1 MRPFLRVV
9 PVDDAEL
16 ADDERV
22 VREFESIY
30 GPLSEHDEIESKQDV
45 VDAIA
50 RANVIDVASSPR
62 QSRLPSLP
70 TNRVDR

>member
-1 MRPFLRVV
+1 VTRFVRVV
-9 PVDDAEL
+9 PVDDAVL

-30 GPLSEHDEIESKQDV
+30 GPLSEHPEIDSKQDV

-50 RANVIDVASSPR
+50 RANVIDVDSTAGSRSVTLRRLSS
-62 QSRLPSLP
+62 
-70 TNRVDR
+70 